1 MLQLDK
7 KLIKVE
13 KSSHHLRYLLIIG
26 VLVLAFSL
34 TFLIRIQPLD
44 YGFELNEFDP
54 FFNYR
59 ATEFIVENGLP
70 AYLEWHDDLSWHP
83 YGRDVSATSQ
93 VMLHTTAATFY
104 QVFGMGSSLYDFTIW
119 FPVVV
124 SSLSAIVMFAVV
136 RTIGGTTAGLFASLF
151 FAISPILVI
160 RGSIGWFKS
169 EPLGIFY
176 GLLAVYLLLSGLK
189 SDKGKISIAK
199 IVGAGI
205 LLSFGIASWGGIQF
219 FILPI
224 GILFLALPFLR
235 KDNKFVILTSI
246 IFTSVFLLATMSFE
260 KTGVAYIFGLT
271 GFLLVGCTA
280 FLVACIVVRRIF
292 SKSQLRISIALLGGS
307 IVSGIVLVLSGVINF
322 PSFRYMNAANPLL
335 ITSDVLVDSVAEHAT
350 TTLDISFYFFAILMV
365 FAGIGAWL
373 LLQKKVNY
381 YFKIKGEMAA
391 FALIIGLVAVYFSSA
406 FVRLEVFGSIAIIIL
421 ASIGI
426 SILISKILKIQ
437 KKSRGT
443 VIKISFLVGIVILLM
458 VPLVHPDDLNWSTNA
473 VGLPISILHSGSKFD
488 ISTNDWPHAMQW
500 VKENTPKDAVIA
512 AWWDYG
518 YWISTLGERKTLA
531 DNATLIDWQIRKIA
545 TTFFSTPDDAWQILT
560 SDTKTDV
567 SLNYVNLPDDIT
579 KPTRHGDNVTEQC
592 TYKDQMWK
600 ENIAVNIVRP
610 TCVYNEDQKKLD
622 SFKTWKD
629 CVVDNTDCRTW
640 ESTEEKIYELDI
652 AATYPTLYDY
662 WEAELYEYP
671 PILTGLDSDY
681 ILINLAGERLSEEN
695 MMPLYTLDQN
705 GGDETKVFWF
715 IKIAG
720 LDLLDYYNPG
730 LTSYTDKFWDETL
743 FGKLIPFTPLVYV
756 DPNNTENQSETF
768 KRGYTAVYVRDI
780 KYPTDGDGPF
790 QLVYVSPSFEGTSG
804 GAVTGALIYKI
815 NKDYNP
821 NQ

>member
-1 MLQLDK
+1 LQLDK

-26 VLVLAFSL
+26 VLVLVFSL
-34 TFLIRIQPLD
+34 SFLIRIQPLD

-93 VMLHTTAATFY
+93 VMLHTTAATLY
-104 QVFGMGSSLYDFTIW
+104 QIFGMDSSLYDFTIW
-119 FPVVV
+119 FPAVI
-124 SSLSAIVMFAVV
+124 SSLAAVVMFGVV
-136 RTIGGTTAGLFASLF
+136 KTIGGTTAGLFASLF

-160 RGSIGWFKS
+160 RGSLGWFKS
-169 EPLGIFY
+169 EPLGLFY

-189 SDKGKISIAK
+189 SDKGKISVAK

-246 IFTSVFLLATMSFE
+246 IFTSTFLLVTMSFE
-260 KTGVAYIFGLT
+260 KTGVAFIFGLN
-271 GFLLVGCTA
+271 GFFLVGCTA
-280 FLVACIVVRRIF
+280 FLVACIVIRKIF
-292 SKSQLRISIALLGGS
+292 NKSQLRISLALLGVT
-307 IVSGIVLVLSGVINF
+307 IVSGITLVFSGVINF
-322 PSFRYMNAANPLL
+322 PSFRYLNAANPLL
-335 ITSDVLVDSVAEHAT
+335 ITTDMLNDSVSEHAT
-350 TTLDISFYFFAILMV
+350 TSLDISYYFFSILMV

-373 LLQKKVNY
+373 LFQKKVNPS
-381 YFKIKGEMAA
+381 FKIKSEMAA
-391 FALIIGLVAVYFSSA
+391 FALIIGIIGIYFSSA
-406 FVRLEVFGSIAIIIL
+406 FVRLEVFGSISIIIL

-437 KKSRGT
+437 QKSRGT
-443 VIKISFLVGIVILLM
+443 IIKISFLVGIVILLM
-458 VPLVHPDDLNWSTNA
+458 VPFVHPERLNWSTNA
-473 VGLPISILHSGSKFD
+473 VGLPISILHSGTKFD

-518 YWISTLGERKTLA
+518 YWISTLSERKTLA

-545 TTFFSTPDDAWQILT
+545 TTLFSTPDDAWQILT

-567 SLNYVNLPDDIT
+567 SLNYVNLPSDIT
-579 KPTRHGDNVTEQC
+579 KPTRHGDNVTEKC
-592 TYKDQMWK
+592 EHKDQMWK
-600 ENIAVNIVRP
+600 DNIAVNIVRP
-610 TCVYNEDQKKLD
+610 TCIYDADQKKLD
-622 SFKTWKD
+622 SFQTWKD
-629 CVVDNTDCRTW
+629 CVVDNTDCSTW
-640 ESTEEKIYELDI
+640 ESTAEKIYEPTI
-652 AATYPTLYDY
+652 AATYSSLFDY
-662 WEAELYEYP
+662 WESELYEFP

-695 MMPLYTLDQN
+695 VVPMYTLDMH
-705 GGDETKVFWF
+705 GGDETKAFWF

-720 LDLLDYYNPG
+720 LQMMDYYEPG
-730 LTSYTDKFWDETL
+730 LTSFTSKFWNETL
-743 FGKLIPFTPLVYV
+743 LGKLIPFTPLVWV
-756 DPNNTENQSETF
+756 DPNNTDNQSETF
-768 KRGYTAVYVRDI
+768 KRGYTAIYVRDI
-780 KYPTDGDGPF
+780 KYPTNGDGPF
-790 QLVYVSPSFEGTSG
+790 QLVYVSPSFEGTKG